1 MKRLSPQRTDDHFL
15 NSKFKIQNS
24 TPRLGK
30 PREPRHPSRSKFLTT
45 ELFCLSQLFATAPL
59 FFDCYSG
66 AEIYIVTDNVK
77 DQLTGQNLINSP
89 VGASDD
95 DPLIGTLHHAQTDT
109 SRTLEVTGQ
118 GIISIPTNTAK
129 IQVGIEIEGETA
141 TEVQQAI
148 AQRSSEVVEQ
158 LNQLGVIDLQ
168 TISISLFPKIDYEQ
182 DDNPVVGFK
191 GSNVL
196 QFEIATEQAGE
207 TIDAAIQAGANIIQ
221 DISFIAPEAEL
232 NQARL
237 DALEL
242 AVQDAQSQATSV
254 FNNLGLQPLEIVDI
268 DIIEVSS
275 PRSTLPF
282 VEFEAAAFAVS
293 TPIIGGDQDVIASV
307 ALDINYAP
315 L

>member
-1 MKRLSPQRTDDHFL
+1 M
-15 NSKFKIQNS
+15 
-24 TPRLGK
+24 
-30 PREPRHPSRSKFLTT
+30 
-45 ELFCLSQLFATAPL
+45 
-59 FFDCYSG
+59 
-66 AEIYIVTDNVK
+66 IVTDNVI
-77 DQLTGQNLINSP
+77 DELTGLNLINSP
-89 VGASDD
+89 VGASDY
-95 DPLIGTLHHAQTDT
+95 DPLIGSLNHAQTDT

-118 GIISIPTNTAK
+118 GVISIPTNTAQ
-129 IQVGIEIEGETA
+129 IQVGIEIEGTTA

-168 TISISLFPKIDYEQ
+168 TISISLFPEIDYEQ
-182 DDNPVVGFK
+182 DDSPVVGFI
-191 GSNVL
+191 GRNEL

-221 DISFIAPEAEL
+221 DVSFIAPETEL

-242 AVQDAQSQATSV
+242 AVQDAQVKATSV
-254 FNNLGLQPLEIVDI
+254 LNNLGLQPLEIVDI

-275 PRSTLPF
+275 PRSNLPF
-282 VEFEAAAFAVS
+282 LEFEAADLAFDRS